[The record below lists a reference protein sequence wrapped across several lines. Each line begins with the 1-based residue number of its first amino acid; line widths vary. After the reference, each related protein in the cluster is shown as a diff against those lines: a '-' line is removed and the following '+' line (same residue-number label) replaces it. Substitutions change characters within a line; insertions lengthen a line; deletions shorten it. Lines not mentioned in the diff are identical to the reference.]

1 MAFSKHHYFTRSKS
15 LSSKLFNSSKT
26 ASLSFNQP
34 EGQTTNSPSEM
45 ADEASQQPLSKEQ
58 PGKEKL
64 VKITLAEEAQQ
75 TQKLSSRTT
84 GSSSNYDHSAHH
96 RCESYWQ
103 HNLYNPNSKIFR
115 DFDKN
120 MPCVWFTLFESK
132 MEQYQILADEH
143 RRNALASC
151 LPNDV
156 LVIVHDLLLN
166 HSSYQ
171 SIKQRLIQWFEPDLG
186 SRVSELLSYSVITD
200 EKPSQF
206 LLTLRT
212 KLAKSD
218 MSANMIRELFIAK
231 MPEHL
236 RNNLIAMANVTL
248 DELAITADK
257 MVLNSKSQRAN
268 QSLYAI
274 KQSNENSVVNLSQ
287 ASDVSSQIK
296 EMENKLNNLLKLVQN
311 NNAPHSSK
319 GNQSNYYVMKPYQN
333 SQSKRLLNKQP
344 DSYRANQPSHTLK
357 NNFCWY
363 HQNFGSRARKC
374 LSPCSYVSGNEPRPL
389 QLR

>member
-1 MAFSKHHYFTRSKS
+1 
-15 LSSKLFNSSKT
+15 
-26 ASLSFNQP
+26 
-34 EGQTTNSPSEM
+34 
-45 ADEASQQPLSKEQ
+45 
-58 PGKEKL
+58 
-64 VKITLAEEAQQ
+64 
-75 TQKLSSRTT
+75 
-84 GSSSNYDHSAHH
+84 
-96 RCESYWQ
+96 
-103 HNLYNPNSKIFR
+103 
-115 DFDKN
+115 
-120 MPCVWFTLFESK
+120 

-143 RRNALASC
+143 RKNALASC

-156 LVIVHDLLLN
+156 LVIVHNLLLN

-171 SIKQRLIQWFEPDLG
+171 NIKQRLIQWFELDLG
-186 SRVSELLSYSVITD
+186 LQVSELLSYPVITD

-236 RNNLIAMANVTL
+236 RYNLIVMANVTL

-268 QSLYAI
+268 QSLSTI

-311 NNAPHSSK
+311 NNAPRFSK
-319 GNQSNYYVMKPYQN
+319 GNQSNYYVLKPYQN
-333 SQSKRLLNKQP
+333 SQSKRFLNKQP

-374 LSPCSYVSGNEPRPL
+374 LSPCSYVSGNKSRPL
-389 QLR
+389 QLQ